1 MDVSDVIS
9 GLSSMATR
17 LLVVDLAEEVG
28 RRHGIAVVF
37 SSAGGVEVARSV
49 RDGAQA
55 DVLVLGSAA
64 MRALEEE
71 RLLVPGTVRAL
82 FVSQVVAAVPAESST
97 AAPSREGD
105 LRDLLMAAGRI
116 AYSTGP
122 SGTGLLDLVERWG
135 LADSLR
141 GRLVQAPPGVP
152 VGSLLARGEADLG
165 FQQHS
170 ELMDVPGIRL
180 LGPLPG
186 EAALST
192 TFDGAV
198 LEASVQPD
206 RARQVLTL
214 LGDVAMGPIVG
225 ARGMALA
232 TPA

>member
-1 MDVSDVIS
+1 VDVSDVIS

-97 AAPSREGD
+97 A
-105 LRDLLMAAGRI
+105 
-116 AYSTGP
+116 GP